1 LKRIY
6 DLSVT
11 TQGPLYPP
19 SEIMDEEGNFV
30 VVGNINTSE
39 NGVVKP
45 QWGAAIVSASSPLPE
60 FGQIAPYQIVRP
72 FDETQLGDEGD
83 MVLHTLPL
91 PLPCNNYNMLFAP
104 EQAPHAHDMR
114 RSCQPL
120 HDAVPDLQPEHTR
133 QYTQAITLSMWL
145 KAQGQLEVTR
155 LPNGQ
160 DVKFEVT
167 MRHLVPSSLYTIMA
181 LRENDLRASN
191 PTRPGSL
198 GVPNCFTTDAQGNG
212 HYQAIMHNPFQ
223 VGMNRIINIVV
234 LFMSSQCS
242 HGGAIG
248 LYGLGGD
255 IHAQL
260 KFKTSPFA
268 EFTTQNKE

>member
-1 LKRIY
+1 MKRIY

-39 NGVVKP
+39 NGVVRS

-60 FGQIAPYQIVRP
+60 FGQIAPYQIVRSL
-72 FDETQLGDEGD
+72 DETQLGDEAD
-83 MVLHTLPL
+83 IALHTLPL

-114 RSCQPL
+114 RNSKPL
-120 HDAVPDLQPEHTR
+120 HDAVPDLQPEHAR
-133 QYTQAITLSMWL
+133 QYTQAITLRMWL

-167 MRHLVPSSLYTIMA
+167 MRHLVPNSLYTIMA
-181 LRENDLRASN
+181 LRENDLRASS
-191 PTRPGSL
+191 PTRPGPL

-212 HYQAIMHNPFQ
+212 HYQAIMHKPFH

-260 KFKTSPFA
+260 KFKTTPFA